1 MKRVLILFLLTL
13 VLGLSVSPAVAEEVF
28 GLSEAVF
35 ASPNVWDAS
44 YRAANLTT
52 SASYVNFSCTLPYEG
67 AVSLSITQEATG
79 TLVYSRDYGV
89 VSGAFR
95 SEDIYLKLESST
107 TTYQVQLNCGEQS
120 YCFPIDR
127 VMARLEGNCRLLC
140 GVSPLLHQRP
150 GRLADGDPA

>member
-95 SEDIYLKLESST
+95 LRGYLFEA
-107 TTYQVQLNCGEQS
+107 GEQHHHLS
-120 YCFPIDR
+120 GAAELWR
-127 VMARLEGNCRLLC
+127 AVLLL
-140 GVSPLLHQRP
+140 PH
-150 GRLADGDPA
+150 

>member
-67 AVSLSITQEATG
+67 AVS
-79 TLVYSRDYGV
+79 
-89 VSGAFR
+89 
-95 SEDIYLKLESST
+95 
-107 TTYQVQLNCGEQS
+107 
-120 YCFPIDR
+120 
-127 VMARLEGNCRLLC
+127 
-140 GVSPLLHQRP
+140 SPLPRRP
-150 GRLADGDPA
+150 PAPWYTPGTTASSAGPFAPRIFI